1 MAHSNESEIYIYV
14 KLFIVRL
21 ARRRALVQFSNH
33 HFFQNILRFHR
44 NNEDNIHT
52 HTHNQMYYVGYTIL
66 FWHTHKLL
74 LRVRARAHI
83 PRDTSLEIE
92 FTNEPKK
99 KKKYTHS
106 TNNNNRNIKIKNKRA
121 QLTY

>member
-1 MAHSNESEIYIYV
+1 MKVKYIYT
-14 KLFIVRL
+14 LSCSSSDWHED
-21 ARRRALVQFSNH
+21 ARSFS
-33 HFFQNILRFHR
+33 FQTIISFKTSY
-44 NNEDNIHT
+44 DSIATMKITYT